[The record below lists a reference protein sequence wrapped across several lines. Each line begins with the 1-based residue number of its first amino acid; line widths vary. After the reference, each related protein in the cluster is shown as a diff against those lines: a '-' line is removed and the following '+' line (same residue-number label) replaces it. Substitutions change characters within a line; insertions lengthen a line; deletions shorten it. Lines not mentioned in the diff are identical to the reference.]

1 MKTYSSTSKAL
12 RDADSLGM
20 GERVSIYG
28 RIFAKTRL
36 GLKLVVATATQAM
49 SRPADGRRYLR
60 NSRYG
65 VNIRKDV
72 DHE

>member
-1 MKTYSSTSKAL
+1 MKTFSSTSKAL

-20 GERVSIYG
+20 GERVSICG
-28 RIFAKTRL
+28 RIFTKTRL
-36 GLKLVVATATQAM
+36 GLKLVVAAATQAM
-49 SRPADGRRYLR
+49 SRPADGRGYN

-65 VNIRKDV
+65 VSIRKDV

>member
-20 GERVSIYG
+20 GERISICG
-28 RIFAKTRL
+28 RIFENTRL
-36 GLKLVVATATQAM
+36 GLRLVVAVATQVI
-49 SRPADGRRYLR
+49 SRPADGRGYR

-65 VNIRKDV
+65 VNVQKDV